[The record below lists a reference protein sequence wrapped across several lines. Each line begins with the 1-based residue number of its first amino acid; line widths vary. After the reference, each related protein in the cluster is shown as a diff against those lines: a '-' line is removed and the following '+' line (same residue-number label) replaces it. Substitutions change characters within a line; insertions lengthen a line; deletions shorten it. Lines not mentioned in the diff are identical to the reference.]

1 MAQTI
6 CYIFTLACVLALVFI
21 LTSNFLKLSK
31 LKRPGK
37 TSMDFKLLKVFEFH
51 MEHEDEQREKAI

>member
-1 MAQTI
+1 MFQLI
-6 CYIFTLACVLALVFI
+6 YYILTLTCILSLVIF

-37 TSMDFKLLKVFEFH
+37 TSIDFKLLKVFEFH
-51 MEHEDEQREKAI
+51 MEHEDEKQEKAI